1 MKFLNFAENQT
12 DPFLHLSLSD
22 LAETLSNSE
31 SEVQFAF
38 HSYYRPAEN
47 LITVSHYW
55 NDIFDGRQ
63 FDGMKSDIYL
73 RALGNVH
80 FTDFIAVDHYLS
92 SLRTKTYPSFRK
104 QLFALVED
112 IRIESL
118 CIIKRPGMSDAFE
131 TRRSLFQK
139 RFRGRLEVHNRQN
152 QIIDSLFCAIYL
164 QAIGKPVAL
173 GESLATYKPYL
184 RHLIAEIRKAKSTKD
199 VAVLTN
205 AFCDELST
213 EHADMTTEY
222 LTMYGTASTPSTV
235 VEDEQAREL
244 KSDDTMET
252 TDNEDKETYDEE
264 MNTWHEEQ
272 EQEGS
277 NFLQFDLEEGA
288 KSDLIGEGERK
299 EESGDQAFV
308 SVQGASKQSEGSQF
322 DEEALL
328 ESRDTKAVASAQD
341 PLGEANRNVKE
352 VIRKAEKPSGQD
364 QEAYRTAKAE
374 VQYAEKSLRTAIQ
387 KTIEQKQ
394 IAPRSDLHFGRL
406 NRKLLRLL
414 TDENPRLFY
423 KKNAPSAKLDVTF
436 SLLVDC
442 SASMYDKM
450 VETRL
455 GITLFHETLK
465 GLDIKHSITGFY
477 EDAFDADDQEQPN
490 TLFQIIDYN
499 RSTQPNEGA
508 KIMQLEPEED
518 NRDGYAIRKA
528 AEELAERNE
537 KHKILI
543 VFTDG
548 EPSAFDYSE
557 NGIVDTHE
565 AVIQTRKKGY
575 EVIGVF
581 LSNGEPQE
589 KEKNT
594 MRNIYGTQSIVIPS
608 ANEIPAYLTPLLK
621 RLLLRFV

>member
-31 SEVQFAF
+31 IEVQFAF
-38 HSYYRPAEN
+38 HSYYRPEES
-47 LITVSHYW
+47 LVTVSHYW
-55 NDIFDGRQ
+55 NDIFDGSQ
-63 FDGMKSDIYL
+63 FDGMKSDVYL
-73 RALGNVH
+73 RSLGNVH
-80 FTDFIAVDHYLS
+80 HTNYDEVDRYLS
-92 SLRTKTYPSFRK
+92 KLKDTTNSLFRK
-104 QLFALVED
+104 QLFSLLED
-112 IRIESL
+112 IRLESI
-118 CIIKRPGMSDAFE
+118 CIQKRPGTVYAFE
-131 TRRSLFQK
+131 TRKRLFQK
-139 RFRGRLEVHNRQN
+139 RFRARMEVHVRQH
-152 QIIDSLFCAIYL
+152 QDLDALFCAIYL

-173 GESLATYKPYL
+173 NERLSPYKPNIRHMISEVKKANSTDDVAKLATL
-184 RHLIAEIRKAKSTKD
+184 FSNEL
-199 VAVLTN
+199 
-205 AFCDELST
+205 DENLN
-213 EHADMTTEY
+213 DMTTEY
-222 LTMYGTASTPSTV
+222 VTMYGTSSKAQLVT
-235 VEDEQAREL
+235 EDEEVPEL
-244 KSDDTMET
+244 KSEDTLET
-252 TDNEDKETYDEE
+252 SDNEDKETYDEE

-277 NFLQFDLEEGA
+277 NFLQFELEEGA

-322 DEEALL
+322 DEEEILKNK
-328 ESRDTKAVASAQD
+328 DTASSSSKDA
-341 PLGEANRNVKE
+341 PLGEANRFVKE
-352 VIRKAEKPSGQD
+352 VQKSAEKPT
-364 QEAYRTAKAE
+364 EAQKSDYRTAKGE
-374 VQYAEKSLRTAIQ
+374 IQYAEKSLRSAIQ

-423 KKNAPSAKLDVTF
+423 KKNAPSTKLDVTF

-450 VETRL
+450 EETRL

-477 EDAFDADDQEQPN
+477 EDAFEADSDEQPN
-490 TLFQIIDYN
+490 TLFNVIDYN
-499 RSTQPNEGA
+499 RSTLPHEGPA
-508 KIMQLEPEED
+508 IMQLEPEED
-518 NRDGYAIRKA
+518 NRDGYAIRKVA
-528 AEELAERNE
+528 QELQSRNE

-548 EPSAFDYSE
+548 EPSAYDYSE
-557 NGIVDTHE
+557 NGIIDTHE
-565 AVIQTRKKGY
+565 AVNNTRKHGI

-581 LSNGEPQE
+581 LSNGEPQD
-589 KEKNT
+589 KEIST
-594 MRNIYGTQSIVIPS
+594 MKNIYGTQSLVIPS
-608 ANEIPAYLTPLLK
+608 AQEIPAYLTPLLK
-621 RLLLRFV
+621 RLLIRFA

>member
-31 SEVQFAF
+31 IDVQFAF
-38 HSYYRPAEN
+38 HSYYRPEES
-47 LITVSHYW
+47 LVTVSHYW
-55 NDIFDGRQ
+55 NDIFDGSQ
-63 FDGMKSDIYL
+63 FDGMKSDVYL
-73 RALGNVH
+73 RSLGNVH
-80 FTDFIAVDHYLS
+80 NTDYVEVDKYLFNLHNRS
-92 SLRTKTYPSFRK
+92 YPLFRK
-104 QLFALVED
+104 QLFSLLED
-112 IRIESL
+112 IRLEAI
-118 CIIKRPGMSDAFE
+118 CINRRPGTAYAFE
-131 TRRSLFQK
+131 TRKRLFQK
-139 RFRGRLEVHNRQN
+139 RFRGRMEVHVRQ
-152 QIIDSLFCAIYL
+152 QQHLDALFCAIYL

-173 GESLATYKPYL
+173 NDHLSPYKPYI
-184 RHLIAEIRKAKSTKD
+184 RHMITEINKAGSTAD
-199 VAVLTN
+199 VAKL
-205 AFCDELST
+205 AELFSDELSGDLK
-213 EHADMTTEY
+213 DMTTEY
-222 LTMYGTASTPSTV
+222 LTMYGKSSKPEIVT
-235 VEDEQAREL
+235 EEQAPEL
-244 KSDDTMET
+244 KNEDTLET
-252 TDNEDKETYDEE
+252 SDNEDKESHDEE
-264 MNTWHEEQ
+264 LNTWHEEQ

-322 DEEALL
+322 DEEEILKNNN
-328 ESRDTKAVASAQD
+328 TASSSKEA
-341 PLGEANRNVKE
+341 PLGEANKFVKE
-352 VIRKAEKPSGQD
+352 QQRESEKPTED
-364 QEAYRTAKAE
+364 EKAAYRTAKGE
-374 VQYAEKSLRTAIQ
+374 IQYAEKSLRSAIQ

-406 NRKLLRLL
+406 NRKLLRLV
-414 TDENPRLFY
+414 TDKNPRLFY
-423 KKNAPSAKLDVTF
+423 KKNAPSTKLDVTF

-450 VETRL
+450 EETRL

-477 EDAFDADDQEQPN
+477 EDAFEADDEQQPN
-490 TLFQIIDYN
+490 TLFNVIDYN
-499 RSTQPNEGA
+499 RSTLPNVGPA
-508 KIMQLEPEED
+508 IMQLEPEED

-528 AEELAERNE
+528 AQELQSRHE

-548 EPSAFDYSE
+548 EPSAYDYSE
-557 NGIVDTHE
+557 NGIIDTHE
-565 AVIQTRKKGY
+565 AVNNTRKQGI

-594 MRNIYGTQSIVIPS
+594 MKNIYGTQSLVIPS
-608 ANEIPAYLTPLLK
+608 AQDIPAYLTPLLK

>member
-22 LAETLSNSE
+22 LAETLSHIE

-55 NDIFDGRQ
+55 NDIFDGTQ

-80 FTDFIAVDHYLS
+80 YTNFNEVDRYLS
-92 SLRTKTYPSFRK
+92 ILKNQSHPLFRK
-104 QLFALVED
+104 QLFALLED
-112 IRIESL
+112 VRLEKI
-118 CIIKRPGMSDAFE
+118 CMNVRPGMSAAFD
-131 TRRSLFQK
+131 TRRTLFQK
-139 RFRGRLEVHNRQN
+139 RFRGRLDVHNRQH
-152 QIIDSLFCAIYL
+152 QLLDALFCAIYL

-173 GESLATYKPYL
+173 GNDLAEYKPYL
-184 RHLIAEIRKAKSTKD
+184 RHLIMEISKASSTKD
-199 VAVLTN
+199 VVTLAN
-205 AFCDELST
+205 AFCKELNDD
-213 EHADMTTEY
+213 HFDMTTEY
-222 LTMYGTASTPSTV
+222 LTMYGSSANPSV
-235 VEDEQAREL
+235 VAEDEEARQL

-252 TDNEDKETYDEE
+252 TDKEDKETYDEE

-322 DEEALL
+322 DEEAIL
-328 ESRDTKAVASAQD
+328 ESHDTKAVAGAQD

-352 VIRKAEKPSGQD
+352 VIRQADKPTS
-364 QEAYRTAKAE
+364 EERSNYRTAKAE
-374 VQYAEKSLRTAIQ
+374 IQYAEKSLRSAIQ

-423 KKNAPSAKLDVTF
+423 KKNAPSKELDVTF

-450 VETRL
+450 EETRL

-465 GLDIKHSITGFY
+465 GLNIKHSITGFY
-477 EDAFDADDQEQPN
+477 EDAFDADDEEQPN
-490 TLFQIIDYN
+490 TLFKIVDYN

-537 KHKILI
+537 KHKILL

-548 EPSAFDYSE
+548 EPSAYDYSE
-557 NGIVDTHE
+557 NGIIDTHE

-594 MRNIYGTQSIVIPS
+594 MRNIYGTQSLVIPS

-621 RLLLRFV
+621 RLLLRYV

>member
-22 LAETLSNSE
+22 LSETLSHTE
-31 SEVQFAF
+31 SDVQFAF
-38 HSYYRPAEN
+38 HSYYRPAEQ

-55 NDIFDGRQ
+55 NDIFDGTQ

-73 RALGNVH
+73 RSLGNVH
-80 FTDFIAVDHYLS
+80 YTNFKDVDHYLGEIRKQTHP
-92 SLRTKTYPSFRK
+92 LFRK
-104 QLFALVED
+104 QLFSLLED
-112 IRIESL
+112 MRLEQI
-118 CIIKRPGMSDAFE
+118 CISIRPGMSAAFE
-131 TRRSLFQK
+131 TRSILFQK
-139 RFRGRLEVHNRQN
+139 RFRTRLEVHHRQN
-152 QIIDSLFCAIYL
+152 QLLDALFCAIYL

-173 GESLATYKPYL
+173 GNDLAEYKPYL
-184 RHLIAEIRKAKSTKD
+184 RHLISEITKANSTKD
-199 VAVLTN
+199 VADLAN
-205 AFCDELST
+205 AFCQELN
-213 EHADMTTEY
+213 EVHPDMTTEY
-222 LTMYGTASTPSTV
+222 LTMYGTASNPSSV

-244 KSDDTMET
+244 KSEDTMET
-252 TDNEDKETYDEE
+252 TDKEDKETYDEE

-322 DEEALL
+322 DEEAIL
-328 ESRDTKAVASAQD
+328 ESRDTKAVAGAQD

-352 VIRKAEKPSGQD
+352 VIRRADKPSGED
-364 QEAYRTAKAE
+364 QESYRMAKTE
-374 VQYAEKSLRTAIQ
+374 IQYAEKSLRTAIQ

-423 KKNAPSAKLDVTF
+423 KKNAPSTKLDVTF

-450 VETRL
+450 EETRL

-490 TLFQIIDYN
+490 TLFQVIDYN
-499 RSTQPNEGA
+499 RSTQPSEGA

-528 AEELAERNE
+528 AQDLAERNE
-537 KHKILI
+537 KHKILL

-548 EPSAFDYSE
+548 EPSAYDYSE

-565 AVIQTRKKGY
+565 AVIQTRKKGH

-594 MRNIYGTQSIVIPS
+594 MRNIYGTQSLVIPS
-608 ANEIPAYLTPLLK
+608 ANEIPSYLTPLLK
-621 RLLLRFV
+621 KLLLRFV

>member
-22 LAETLSNSE
+22 LAETLSDME

-38 HSYYRPAEN
+38 HSYYRPSEQ

-55 NDIFDGRQ
+55 NDIFDGTQ
-63 FDGMKSDIYL
+63 FDGMKSDVYL

-80 FTDFIAVDHYLS
+80 YTNFNEVEHYLS
-92 SLRTKTYPSFRK
+92 SIKKQSHPLFRK
-104 QLFALVED
+104 QLFALLED
-112 IRIESL
+112 IRLEKICKS
-118 CIIKRPGMSDAFE
+118 IRPGMSACFD
-131 TRRSLFQK
+131 TRRTLFQK
-139 RFRGRLEVHNRQN
+139 RFRARLEVHNRQH
-152 QIIDSLFCAIYL
+152 QLLDALFCAIYL

-173 GESLATYKPYL
+173 GNDLAEYKPYL
-184 RHLIAEIRKAKSTKD
+184 RHLIMEISKASSTKE
-199 VAVLTN
+199 VATLTS
-205 AFCDELST
+205 AFCQELNQ
-213 EHADMTTEY
+213 EHFDMSTEY
-222 LTMYGTASTPSTV
+222 LTMYGTSANPSPV
-235 VEDEQAREL
+235 GEDEEARQL

-252 TDNEDKETYDEE
+252 SDKEDKETYDEE

-322 DEEALL
+322 DEEAIL
-328 ESRDTKAVASAQD
+328 ESRDTKAVASSQD

-352 VIRKAEKPSGQD
+352 VIRHAEKPTS
-364 QEAYRTAKAE
+364 EERSNYRTAKAE
-374 VQYAEKSLRTAIQ
+374 IQYAEKSLRSAIQ

-406 NRKLLRLL
+406 NRKLLRLV

-423 KKNAPSAKLDVTF
+423 KKNAPSTELDVTF

-450 VETRL
+450 EETRL
-455 GITLFHETLK
+455 GITLFHETLR
-465 GLDIKHSITGFY
+465 GLNIKHSITGFY
-477 EDAFDADDQEQPN
+477 EDAFDADDEEQPN
-490 TLFQIIDYN
+490 TLFQIVDYN
-499 RSTQPNEGA
+499 RSIQPNEGA

-528 AEELAERNE
+528 AQELADRNE
-537 KHKILI
+537 KHKILL

-548 EPSAFDYSE
+548 EPSAYDYSE
-557 NGIVDTHE
+557 NGIIDTHE
-565 AVIQTRKKGY
+565 AVIQTRKKGF

-594 MRNIYGTQSIVIPS
+594 MRNIYGTQSLVIPS

>member
-22 LAETLSNSE
+22 LAETLSNTE
-31 SEVQFAF
+31 CEVQFAF
-38 HSYYRPAEN
+38 HSYYRQSEQ

-55 NDIFDGRQ
+55 NDIFDGTQ

-80 FTDFIAVDHYLS
+80 YTNFSAVDRYLS
-92 SLRTKTYPSFRK
+92 SLRSRKYPLLRK
-104 QLFALVED
+104 QLFALLED
-112 IRIESL
+112 MRLETICKS
-118 CIIKRPGMSDAFE
+118 KRPGMSYAFE
-131 TRRSLFQK
+131 TRRVLFQK

-152 QIIDSLFCAIYL
+152 QVLDTLFCAIYL

-173 GESLATYKPYL
+173 GESLTAYKPYI
-184 RHLIAEIRKAKSTKD
+184 RHLISEIRKANSTED
-199 VAVLTN
+199 VAVLTKS
-205 AFCDELST
+205 FCNVLSL

-222 LTMYGTASTPSTV
+222 LTIYGTASNPASV

-244 KSDDTMET
+244 KSDETMET
-252 TDNEDKETYDEE
+252 SDKEDKETYDEE

-308 SVQGASKQSEGSQF
+308 SVQGASKQSKGSQF
-322 DEEALL
+322 DEEAIL
-328 ESRDTKAVASAQD
+328 ESRDTQAFASEQD
-341 PLGEANRNVKE
+341 PFGEANRNVKE
-352 VIRKAEKPSGQD
+352 VIRHSEKPSGND
-364 QEAYRTAKAE
+364 LEAYRTAKTE
-374 VQYAEKSLRTAIQ
+374 IQYAEKSLRTAIQ

-394 IAPRSDLHFGRL
+394 IAPRGDLHFGRL

-423 KKNAPSAKLDVTF
+423 KKNAPSSKLDVTF

-450 VETRL
+450 EETRL

-477 EDAFDADDQEQPN
+477 EDAFDADDEEQPN
-490 TLFQIIDYN
+490 TLFQVIDYN
-499 RSTQPNEGA
+499 RSTLPSEGA

-528 AEELAERNE
+528 AQELTERNE
-537 KHKILI
+537 KHKILL

-548 EPSAFDYSE
+548 EPSAYDYSE
-557 NGIVDTHE
+557 NGIIDTHE

-581 LSNGEPQE
+581 LSNGEPQD

-594 MRNIYGTQSIVIPS
+594 MRNIYGTQSLVIPS

>member
-22 LAETLSNSE
+22 LAETLSQTE
-31 SEVQFAF
+31 SDVQFAF
-38 HSYYRPAEN
+38 HSYYRPAEH

-55 NDIFDGRQ
+55 NDIFDGTQ

-80 FTDFIAVDHYLS
+80 YTDFFEVDHYLS
-92 SLRTKTYPSFRK
+92 SIKKQSHPLFRK
-104 QLFALVED
+104 QLFALLED
-112 IRIESL
+112 VRIEKI
-118 CIIKRPGMSDAFE
+118 CMMIRPGMSAAFNI
-131 TRRSLFQK
+131 RRTLFQK
-139 RFRGRLEVHNRQN
+139 RFRGRLEVHHRQH
-152 QIIDSLFCAIYL
+152 QLLDALFCAVYL

-173 GESLATYKPYL
+173 GSDLAEYKPYV
-184 RHLIAEIRKAKSTKD
+184 RHLIIEISKARSTKD
-199 VAVLTN
+199 VATLAN
-205 AFCDELST
+205 AFCQELN
-213 EHADMTTEY
+213 HDHFDMTTEY
-222 LTMYGTASTPSTV
+222 LTMYGTSANLSPV
-235 VEDEQAREL
+235 VEDEEARQL

-252 TDNEDKETYDEE
+252 TDKEDKETYDEE

-322 DEEALL
+322 DEEAIL
-328 ESRDTKAVASAQD
+328 ESRDTKAVASSQD

-352 VIRKAEKPSGQD
+352 VIRQAEKPTSD
-364 QEAYRTAKAE
+364 ERSNYRTAKAE
-374 VQYAEKSLRTAIQ
+374 IQYAEKSLRSAIQ

-423 KKNAPSAKLDVTF
+423 KKNAPSTELDVTF

-450 VETRL
+450 EETRL

-465 GLDIKHSITGFY
+465 GLNIKHSITGFY
-477 EDAFDADDQEQPN
+477 EDAFDADDEEQPN
-490 TLFQIIDYN
+490 TLFQIINYN

-528 AEELAERNE
+528 AQDLAERNE
-537 KHKILI
+537 KHKILL

-548 EPSAFDYSE
+548 EPSAYDYSE
-557 NGIVDTHE
+557 NGIIDTHE
-565 AVIQTRKKGY
+565 AVIQTRKQGF

-594 MRNIYGTQSIVIPS
+594 MRNIYGTQSLVIPS

>member
-22 LAETLSNSE
+22 LAETLSNIE

-38 HSYYRPAEN
+38 HSYYRPAEQ

-80 FTDFIAVDHYLS
+80 YTNFDDVDRYLS
-92 SLRTKTYPSFRK
+92 SISKRTHPLFRK
-104 QLFALVED
+104 QLFALLED
-112 IRIESL
+112 MRLEGICTSI
-118 CIIKRPGMSDAFE
+118 RPGMSDAFDI
-131 TRRSLFQK
+131 RRTLFQK
-139 RFRGRLEVHNRQN
+139 RFRGRLEVHRRQN
-152 QIIDSLFCAIYL
+152 QLLDALFCAIYL
-164 QAIGKPVAL
+164 QAIRKPVAL
-173 GESLATYKPYL
+173 GEGLSEYKPYL
-184 RHLIAEIRKAKSTKD
+184 RHLISEIRKANSTND
-199 VAVLTN
+199 IAVLSE
-205 AFCDELST
+205 AFCNELSVD
-213 EHADMTTEY
+213 HADMTTEY
-222 LTMYGTASTPSTV
+222 LTMYGTASNTTEV

-244 KSDDTMET
+244 KSEDTMET
-252 TDNEDKETYDEE
+252 TDKEDKETYDEE

-328 ESRDTKAVASAQD
+328 ESRDTKAVAGAQD

-352 VIRKAEKPSGQD
+352 VTRRADKPSAED
-364 QEAYRTAKAE
+364 QEAYRMAKAE
-374 VQYAEKSLRTAIQ
+374 IQYAEKSLRTAIQ

-423 KKNAPSAKLDVTF
+423 KKNAPSTKLDVTF

-450 VETRL
+450 EETRL
-455 GITLFHETLK
+455 GIALFHETLK
-465 GLDIKHSITGFY
+465 GLDIKHSVTGFY
-477 EDAFDADDQEQPN
+477 EDAFDADDHEQPN
-490 TLFQIIDYN
+490 TLFQVIDYN

-528 AEELAERNE
+528 AQELAERNE
-537 KHKILI
+537 KHKILL

-548 EPSAFDYSE
+548 EPSAYDYSE

-594 MRNIYGTQSIVIPS
+594 MRNIYGTQSLVIPS
-608 ANEIPAYLTPLLK
+608 AKEIPAYLTPLLK
-621 RLLLRFV
+621 KLLLRFV

>member
-12 DPFLHLSLSD
+12 DPFLHLTLSD

-31 SEVQFAF
+31 IDVQFAF
-38 HSYYRPAEN
+38 HSYYRPAEG

-55 NDIFDGRQ
+55 NDIFDGSQ
-63 FDGMKSDIYL
+63 LEGMKSDVYL
-73 RALGNVH
+73 RSLGNVH
-80 FTDFIAVDHYLS
+80 HTDFDAVDRYLS
-92 SLRTKTYPSFRK
+92 KLRNQNISLFRK
-104 QLFALVED
+104 QLFSILED
-112 IRIESL
+112 MRLEAICIE
-118 CIIKRPGMSDAFE
+118 KRPGTVYAFD
-131 TRRSLFQK
+131 TRKRYFQK
-139 RFRGRLEVHNRQN
+139 RFRARMEVHARQ
-152 QIIDSLFCAIYL
+152 QQHLDALFCAIYL

-173 GESLATYKPYL
+173 NAELSTYKPYI
-184 RHLIAEIRKAKSTKD
+184 RHMIGELKKAASTSDIAKLAEHFSNEID
-199 VAVLTN
+199 GQLN
-205 AFCDELST
+205 
-213 EHADMTTEY
+213 DMTTEY
-222 LTMYGTASTPSTV
+222 ATMYGTTPTLKPI
-235 VEDEQAREL
+235 EENERAPEL

-252 TDNEDKETYDEE
+252 SDKEDKDSYDEE

-322 DEEALL
+322 DEEAIL
-328 ESRDTKAVASAQD
+328 ENNDTASASSPD
-341 PLGEANRNVKE
+341 APLGEANRFVRE
-352 VIRKAEKPSGQD
+352 VQRVAETPS
-364 QEAYRTAKAE
+364 EADKDEYRVAKAE
-374 VQYAEKSLRTAIQ
+374 IQYAEKSLRSAIQ

-423 KKNAPSAKLDVTF
+423 KKNAPSTKLDVTF

-450 VETRL
+450 EETRL

-477 EDAFDADDQEQPN
+477 EDAFEADDEEQPN
-490 TLFQIIDYN
+490 TLFNVIDYN
-499 RSTQPNEGA
+499 RSTLPNEGPA
-508 KIMQLEPEED
+508 IMQLEPEED

-528 AEELAERNE
+528 AQELQSRNE
-537 KHKILI
+537 KHKILL

-548 EPSAFDYSE
+548 EPSAYDYSE
-557 NGIVDTHE
+557 NGIIDTHE
-565 AVIQTRKKGY
+565 AVNKTRKNGT

-594 MRNIYGTQSIVIPS
+594 MRNIYGTQSLVIPS

>member
-1 MKFLNFAENQT
+1 
-12 DPFLHLSLSD
+12 
-22 LAETLSNSE
+22 
-31 SEVQFAF
+31 
-38 HSYYRPAEN
+38 YRPAEQ

-55 NDIFDGRQ
+55 NDIFDGTQ

-73 RALGNVH
+73 RSLGNVH
-80 FTDFIAVDHYLS
+80 YTNFKDVDHYLGEIRKQTHP
-92 SLRTKTYPSFRK
+92 LFRK
-104 QLFALVED
+104 QLFSLLED
-112 IRIESL
+112 MRLEQI
-118 CIIKRPGMSDAFE
+118 CISIRPGMSAAFE
-131 TRRSLFQK
+131 TRSILFQK
-139 RFRGRLEVHNRQN
+139 RFRTRLEVHHRQN
-152 QIIDSLFCAIYL
+152 QLLDALFCAIYL

-173 GESLATYKPYL
+173 GHDLAEYKPYL
-184 RHLIAEIRKAKSTKD
+184 RHLISEITKANSTKD
-199 VAVLTN
+199 VADLAN
-205 AFCDELST
+205 AFCQELN
-213 EHADMTTEY
+213 EVHPDMTTEY
-222 LTMYGTASTPSTV
+222 LTMYGTASNPSSV

-244 KSDDTMET
+244 KSEDTMET
-252 TDNEDKETYDEE
+252 TDKEDKETYDEE

-322 DEEALL
+322 DEEAIL
-328 ESRDTKAVASAQD
+328 ESRDTKAVAGAQD

-352 VIRKAEKPSGQD
+352 VIRRADKPSGED
-364 QEAYRTAKAE
+364 QESYRMAKTE
-374 VQYAEKSLRTAIQ
+374 IQYAEKSLRTAIQ

-423 KKNAPSAKLDVTF
+423 KKNAPSTKLDVTF

-450 VETRL
+450 EETRL

-490 TLFQIIDYN
+490 TLFQVIDYN
-499 RSTQPNEGA
+499 RSTQPSEGA

-528 AEELAERNE
+528 AQDLAERNE
-537 KHKILI
+537 KHKILL

-548 EPSAFDYSE
+548 EPSAYDYSE

-565 AVIQTRKKGY
+565 AVIQTRKKGH

-594 MRNIYGTQSIVIPS
+594 MRNIYGTQSLVIPS
-608 ANEIPAYLTPLLK
+608 ANQIPSYLTPLLK
-621 RLLLRFV
+621 KLLLRFV